1 MGIIN
6 ILSKE
11 TVNKIAAG
19 EVVADASSVVKE
31 LMENSIDAGSTSVRV
46 KISQAGKKLIEVA
59 DNGSGIFTDDIPKV
73 FLRNATSKIRDD
85 ISAISSLGF
94 RGEALASIAQVSRIT
109 LITRTSDSEL
119 GTSVEAEEARIVSEK
134 AVSANRGTTI
144 RVTDLFYNL
153 PARKKHISEDNT
165 AAAQIIDTVG
175 KIAISRPDISV
186 TLINDN
192 KTVFTTP
199 GDGSL
204 KNAAVC
210 VYGRDALRGMMEM
223 EFTDDPLYISGL
235 IVSPAFI
242 KDRPSYRIVI
252 LNGRYIESVS
262 VNRAV
267 DSAYNELTG
276 KSSAQFILNM
286 TLPYSMVDV
295 NIHPAKKNVR
305 FMNESLICMLVKQGV
320 KDCLASQIEI
330 KTHSSPDDIP
340 EEEGWHSEAM
350 VFDSLREYMPA
361 AYRDYGTVKD
371 NAPSYSDASAYQI
384 SDMLTVDRSSKTET
398 EIGKPD
404 TAVLNK
410 DILLKLSNM
419 EVIGNAFG
427 LYALIEYGDDLYAMD
442 THAAHERVLYEKY
455 LKAFNSHSI
464 AVQELMTPVYVELSP
479 KRCALI
485 TANADQLGELGFGV
499 EEYSGNCILV
509 RSIPMY
515 LNDKDIA
522 EIIRQISG
530 EIESFGSSTDLA
542 GRNALLIRCACHDAV
557 RGRENISGEESRYL
571 LRQLYETDMPFTCPH
586 GRPILGK
593 ISEKYFMKV
602 FERIK

>member
-46 KISQAGKKLIEVA
+46 KIGQAGKKLIEVS
-59 DNGSGIFTDDIPKV
+59 DNGSGIFADDIPKV
-73 FLRNATSKIRDD
+73 FLRNATSKIKDD

-109 LITRTSDSEL
+109 LVTKTSDSEL
-119 GTSVEAEEARIVSEK
+119 GTSVDVENACIASEK
-134 AVSANRGTTI
+134 AVSANRGTMI

-153 PARKKHISEDNT
+153 PARKKHMSEDNT

-175 KIAISRPDISV
+175 KIALSRPDISV

-192 KTVFTTP
+192 RTVFTTP

-210 VYGRDALRGMMEM
+210 VFGREALRGMMEM

-242 KDRPSYRIVI
+242 KDKPAYRIVI
-252 LNGRYIESVS
+252 INGRYIESTS
-262 VNRAV
+262 VNRAI

-276 KSSAQFILNM
+276 KSTAQFILNM
-286 TLPYSMVDV
+286 RLPYSMVDV

-305 FMNESLICMLVKQGV
+305 FLNESLICMLVKQGV
-320 KDCLASQIEI
+320 KDCLTSRIEI
-330 KTHSSPDDIP
+330 KAHGASDEIQA
-340 EEEGWHSEAM
+340 EEGWHSEAM
-350 VFDSLREYMPA
+350 VFEQVREYMPA
-361 AYRDYGTVKD
+361 AREKVGTVRENTSGD
-371 NAPSYSDASAYQI
+371 FVAAASQK
-384 SDMLTVDRSSKTET
+384 SDMPANDRSI
-398 EIGKPD
+398 EIGTAIKTHDP
-404 TAVLNK
+404 AVLDK
-410 DILLKLSNM
+410 DILLKLSAM
-419 EVIGNAFG
+419 DVIGNAFG
-427 LYALIEYGDDLYAMD
+427 LYALIECGDDLYAMD
-442 THAAHERVLYEKY
+442 THAAHERVLYDRY
-455 LKAFNSHSI
+455 MKAFNSHSI
-464 AVQELMTPVYVELSP
+464 AIQELMTPISVELSP
-479 KRCALI
+479 KQCSLI
-485 TANADQLGELGFGV
+485 MENADELEKLGFSV

-522 EIIRQISG
+522 EVIRQIAG
-530 EIESFGSSTDLA
+530 EIESFGPSTDLA
-542 GRNALLIRCACHDAV
+542 SRNALLIRCACHDAV
-557 RGRENISGEESRYL
+557 RGRENISGDESRYL
-571 LRQLYETDMPFTCPH
+571 LRELYDTDMPFTCPH

-593 ISEKYFMKV
+593 ISEKFFMKV

>member
-46 KISQAGKKLIEVA
+46 KISQAGKKLIEVS
-59 DNGSGIFTDDIPKV
+59 DNGSGIFADDIPKV
-73 FLRNATSKIRDD
+73 FLRNATSKIKDD

-94 RGEALASIAQVSRIT
+94 RGEALASIAQVSKIT
-109 LITRTSDSEL
+109 LITKTHDSEL
-119 GTSVEAEEARIVSEK
+119 GTSVEAQEARIISEK
-134 AVSANRGTTI
+134 AVSVNRGTTI

-165 AAAQIIDTVG
+165 ASSQIIDTVG
-175 KIAISRPDISV
+175 KIALSRPDISV

-242 KDRPSYRIVI
+242 KDKPAYRVVI

-286 TLPYSMVDV
+286 SLPYSMVDV

-305 FMNESLICMLVKQGV
+305 FLNESLICMLVKQGI
-320 KDCLASQIEI
+320 KDCLTSKIEI
-330 KTHSSPDDIP
+330 KTHTAPDNVP
-340 EEEGWHSEAM
+340 EEDNWQSEAM
-350 VFDSLREYMPA
+350 VFESVREYMPSS
-361 AYRDYGTVKD
+361 YRDTSSVRENTPG
-371 NAPSYSDASAYQI
+371 YSDPAATRGSVIPTNDQPI
-384 SDMLTVDRSSKTET
+384 SIESDIRTQ
-398 EIGKPD
+398 D

-464 AVQELMTPVYVELSP
+464 AVQELMMPISVELSP

-509 RSIPMY
+509 RSIPVY

-522 EIIRQISG
+522 EVIRQIAG
-530 EIESFGSSTDLA
+530 EIENFGSSMDLA

-571 LRQLYETDMPFTCPH
+571 LRELYVTDMPFTCPH

>member
-1 MGIIN
+1 
-6 ILSKE
+6 
-11 TVNKIAAG
+11 
-19 EVVADASSVVKE
+19 
-31 LMENSIDAGSTSVRV
+31 
-46 KISQAGKKLIEVA
+46 
-59 DNGSGIFTDDIPKV
+59 
-73 FLRNATSKIRDD
+73 
-85 ISAISSLGF
+85 
-94 RGEALASIAQVSRIT
+94 
-109 LITRTSDSEL
+109 
-119 GTSVEAEEARIVSEK
+119 
-134 AVSANRGTTI
+134 
-144 RVTDLFYNL
+144 
-153 PARKKHISEDNT
+153 
-165 AAAQIIDTVG
+165 
-175 KIAISRPDISV
+175 
-186 TLINDN
+186 
-192 KTVFTTP
+192 
-199 GDGSL
+199 
-204 KNAAVC
+204 
-210 VYGRDALRGMMEM
+210 
-223 EFTDDPLYISGL
+223 
-235 IVSPAFI
+235 
-242 KDRPSYRIVI
+242 
-252 LNGRYIESVS
+252 
-262 VNRAV
+262 
-267 DSAYNELTG
+267 
-276 KSSAQFILNM
+276 
-286 TLPYSMVDV
+286 
-295 NIHPAKKNVR
+295 
-305 FMNESLICMLVKQGV
+305 
-320 KDCLASQIEI
+320 
-330 KTHSSPDDIP
+330 
-340 EEEGWHSEAM
+340 
-350 VFDSLREYMPA
+350 REYMPA
-361 AYRDYGTVKD
+361 AYRDSGTVKE
-371 NAPSYSDASAYQI
+371 NAPSYSDASASQI
-384 SDMLTVDRSSKTET
+384 SDMLTDDISSKTET
-398 EIGKPD
+398 KIGKPD

-455 LKAFNSHSI
+455 MKAFNSHSL

-485 TANADQLGELGFGV
+485 TANADQLGELGFSV